1 MLTTIEE
8 AWIANNKQENFKV
21 RYRDWNYRIKFFEI
35 EGYSQ
40 DGQRLVGK
48 LDTGEVISYAKDNRG
63 WEEYHPG
70 LENAARAI

>member
-8 AWIANNKQENFKV
+8 AWIANNKQVNFKV

-48 LDTGEVISYAKDNRG
+48 LDTGEVISYLSDPLYSVDSFLTVLRV
-63 WEEYHPG
+63 
-70 LENAARAI
+70 